1 MSAALTPAQTRWTWA
16 FEDADGAPVTP
27 AGVEQPEAG
36 FGAQAD
42 AESWVGLQWRALL
55 ADGAEGA
62 VLLRD
67 GARVYGPMP
76 LRPAE

>member
-1 MSAALTPAQTRWTWA
+1 MSAAPTPSQSRWTWA
-16 FEDADGAPVTP
+16 FEDADGGAVSPVDVP
-27 AGVEQPEAG
+27 QPEAG
-36 FGAQAD
+36 FSAQAD

-55 ADGAEGA
+55 AAGAEGA

-67 GARVYGPMP
+67 GAPVYGPMP

>member
-1 MSAALTPAQTRWTWA
+1 MSAAPATAQSRWTWS
-16 FEDADGAPVTP
+16 FEDADGAPVDP
-27 AGVEQPEAG
+27 ADVVQPEAG
-36 FGAQAD
+36 FSAQAD

-55 ADGAEGA
+55 AGGAEGA